1 MRSKCL
7 LLVKIQ
13 IQNLGLKKKWGVK
26 QIFLA
31 AIYVMLLVM
40 LASYSFGLAF
50 GLGFLGMEELVP
62 GCAVILPGIVT
73 FFFSMLK
80 TNGILFAYKDY
91 EMLMSLPV
99 PTRTVIASRFLLMY
113 LFHLGMTAFVLVPMG
128 IGYFLWAESSVMAV
142 LIWITGIFLIPLI
155 PTTAATLVGAGIIF
169 ISARFRRANAV
180 STVLTVLLTMSVLIA
195 SFGST
200 AVIPEEGFTPEQI
213 GMIGKALRDSI
224 YQMYPP
230 ANWFFRGV
238 TGAGLMVFL
247 SVCCFVSGSV
257 SDFCCACI
265 KKLQKNKYRIDD
277 TSDKG
282 ELSSRENYSKTSGDG
297 DLPKGDKAVFWFYHL
312 LCEYGNRCAHESD
325 VGSGVILCV
334 RCRSKADA
342 RSADSRTDVEGNPPT
357 DSWGIDHDDMYDK
370 CFPVPGR
377 EKSVD
382 SQITSN
388 YEGRNL

>member
-1 MRSKCL
+1 M
-7 LLVKIQ
+7 
-13 IQNLGLKKKWGVK
+13 
-26 QIFLA
+26 
-31 AIYVMLLVM
+31 
-40 LASYSFGLAF
+40 
-50 GLGFLGMEELVP
+50 
-62 GCAVILPGIVT
+62 
-73 FFFSMLK
+73 
-80 TNGILFAYKDY
+80 
-91 EMLMSLPV
+91 
-99 PTRTVIASRFLLMY
+99 
-113 LFHLGMTAFVLVPMG
+113 VLQRRDRG
-128 IGYFLWAESSVMAV
+128 
-142 LIWITGIFLIPLI
+142 
-155 PTTAATLVGAGIIF
+155 GADG
-169 ISARFRRANAV
+169 
-180 STVLTVLLTMSVLIA
+180 
-195 SFGST
+195 
-200 AVIPEEGFTPEQI
+200 
-213 GMIGKALRDSI
+213 
-224 YQMYPP
+224 
-230 ANWFFRGV
+230 
-238 TGAGLMVFL
+238 FL

-265 KKLQKNKYRIDD
+265 KKLQKNEYCIDD

-312 LCEYGNRCAHESD
+312 LCEYGNRCAYESD